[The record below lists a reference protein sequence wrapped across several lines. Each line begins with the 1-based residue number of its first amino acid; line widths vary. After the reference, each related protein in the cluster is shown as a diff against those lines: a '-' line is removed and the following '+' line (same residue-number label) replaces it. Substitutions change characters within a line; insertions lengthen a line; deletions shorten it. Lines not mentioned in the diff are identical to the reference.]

1 VTTDA
6 SLVEVLGTHFN
17 VNAYPDEASVRT
29 TLLEGRVGV
38 GKVSGGDLRLLSPGQ
53 QAAVKSDG
61 TVKVDDRADTEEA
74 IAWKNGRFHFNSA
87 DIRAIMRQIARWYD
101 AEVIFEGNPELH
113 FTGQITRRDEVS
125 RVLQMMEMTGEVRFR
140 VEDRRIYV
148 K

>member
-1 VTTDA
+1 
-6 SLVEVLGTHFN
+6 
-17 VNAYPDEASVRT
+17 
-29 TLLEGRVGV
+29 
-38 GKVSGGDLRLLSPGQ
+38 
-53 QAAVKSDG
+53 
-61 TVKVDDRADTEEA
+61 
-74 IAWKNGRFHFNSA
+74 
-87 DIRAIMRQIARWYD
+87 MRQIARWYD